1 MRKETKHKIASVSG
15 SNNAVEILKKKR
27 QEVVIGNAGKGRK
40 VAVVNGVV
48 REGLTDQVNFEGT

>member
-1 MRKETKHKIASVSG
+1 M
-15 SNNAVEILKKKR
+15 
-27 QEVVIGNAGKGRK
+27 VIGSAGKGGK